1 MKRSMGLCLI
11 LGVWTALSVSAAT
24 TEPLWLHVR
33 VDDSEGSKVRVN
45 LPMTMAQS
53 AVAMFPDAQ
62 LHEGKIM
69 VHDREFS
76 IQELRQLWVEIQATP
91 DMTFITVEK
100 ESEGAKVWKEQ
111 GKLRIEARGP
121 GDERVD
127 VRVPVEVVDAL
138 LSGNE
143 NELDIGAAINALA
156 SSGAG
161 EIVAVSDAR
170 DQVRIWVDSIA
181 ETD

>member
-1 MKRSMGLCLI
+1 MKTRRLLYLI
-11 LGVWTALSVSAAT
+11 LPLLVTGAVLADM

-45 LPMTMAQS
+45 LPMSMAQS

-62 LHEGKIM
+62 LHQGRVM

-76 IQELRQLWVEIQATP
+76 IQELRQLWAEIQATP

-100 ESEGAKVWKEQ
+100 QSEGVKIWKEQ

-121 GDERVD
+121 GDDKVD
-127 VRVPVEVVDAL
+127 VRVPVEVVNAL
-138 LSGNE
+138 LSGDE
-143 NELDIGAAINALA
+143 DELDIGAAIAELA
-156 SSGAG
+156 ESGAG

-170 DQVRIWVDSIA
+170 DNVRIWVDSIA
-181 ETD
+181 EID